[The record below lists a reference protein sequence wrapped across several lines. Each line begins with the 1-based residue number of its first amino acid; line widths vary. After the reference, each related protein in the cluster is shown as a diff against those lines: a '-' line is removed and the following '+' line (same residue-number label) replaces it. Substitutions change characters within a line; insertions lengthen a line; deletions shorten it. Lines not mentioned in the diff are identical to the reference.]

1 MFVKRPSPVESVE
14 APYHVVD
21 VVLHVDPT
29 TVVHELGTP
38 QNLCQAS
45 AMFKTRMLHSM
56 KSLICSWFMIHDGI
70 LNWWLSTVPIS
81 WNEVDI
87 FFFKKV
93 EKWWNMAC
101 CPLWLLWLKKIIPP
115 ESRWFS
121 LIAHVVVNITIA
133 GLQKYLLR
141 VVPFI

>member
-1 MFVKRPSPVESVE
+1 MPCISLHFLVGIRTPGTEPLGKTHPPSYQYPCSRKMFVKKPSPVESVE

-56 KSLICSWFMIHDGI
+56 KSLIGS
-70 LNWWLSTVPIS
+70 
-81 WNEVDI
+81 
-87 FFFKKV
+87 
-93 EKWWNMAC
+93 
-101 CPLWLLWLKKIIPP
+101 
-115 ESRWFS
+115 
-121 LIAHVVVNITIA
+121 
-133 GLQKYLLR
+133 
-141 VVPFI
+141 